1 MNNIELLSSAAGE
14 VIPAETL
21 GVLSMIDL
29 DDSLIAYNV
38 ELNSTVSITVTNR
51 NAGVA
56 QNISLAAF
64 CLPSFVE

>member
-1 MNNIELLSSAAGE
+1 
-14 VIPAETL
+14 L

-51 NAGVA
+51 NGAVA